1 MITGR
6 PLFPGSTVEDEL
18 HLIFR
23 ILGKSCGVM
32 HGKGALI
39 TLFCLFI
46 PLVPVV
52 LNSVI
57 KLFTILQHLNP
68 VPTSIQHVTLIAT
81 TFSEQH
87 ACTQQIQ
94 MLNLIM

>member
-32 HGKGALI
+32 HGKGALSMF
-39 TLFCLFI
+39 FCLFI
-46 PLVPVV
+46 PLVV

-57 KLFTILQHLNP
+57 KLFTIPNPYLNP
-68 VPTSIQHVTLIAT
+68 SPNLNSNNIFRTTCMYTTSTNASFDNVNT
-81 TFSEQH
+81 
-87 ACTQQIQ
+87 
-94 MLNLIM
+94 